1 MKTFFQHYDG
11 ILFTPGF
18 VQFLESMESPG
29 ILLWQFP
36 GLECPGKR
44 QLVLEKRQLV
54 LENSGNLL
62 NSSKKLKFMVNS
74 KEN

>member
-1 MKTFFQHYDG
+1 VKTFFQHYDG

-18 VQFLESMESPG
+18 VQVLESMESPV

-36 GLECPGKR
+36 GLECPG
-44 QLVLEKRQLV
+44 KRQLV